1 MRLSKCEQETI
12 VNFNEEEP
20 EASVY
25 TYNTKWKARLRAMAK
40 LYPEDCIFKSKN
52 KEGGVVYQI
61 NKNMVSIRQ
70 PYSEERKMHDREVAL
85 AQGRRP
91 PRDWDDGDANK
102 ISADQSDDE
111 AKK

>member
-1 MRLSKCEQETI
+1 MKLSKCEQETI

-25 TYNTKWKARLRAMAK
+25 TYNTKWKARLRTMAK